1 MKPILFLSTLLSVGC
16 VADNLYAPSNAVVS
30 FLPAEINLGA
40 NDSFSTTDLSG
51 RLIMFNVLVTAQ
63 SERWTASYDLPV
75 EHVQVE
81 VTSLYDGV
89 YLLPQEAVEL
99 VSYPSLPADVQSVQD
114 VREQCTDESGYYSHD
129 AGDWCA
135 WYWDTESNSFYQF
148 NDTYA
153 SAYQSID
160 DPLICGEDNTPCEYW
175 FGPTHVKSSTN
186 ERGILTVYALVDT
199 LPIGG
204 EVQIFAT
211 TGLQG
216 EVLKIIGDMDE

>member
-1 MKPILFLSTLLSVGC
+1 MKHILFFSALLSTGC
-16 VADNLYAPSNAVVS
+16 VANNEFAPASASVR
-30 FLPAEINLGA
+30 FLPEEISLGA
-40 NDSFSTTDLSG
+40 NPSFFTTDLSG
-51 RLIMFNVLVTAQ
+51 RLVMFNVVVTMQ
-63 SERWTASYDLPV
+63 SSRWESSVDLPV

-99 VSYPSLPADVQSVQD
+99 VSYPALPADVSSIQD
-114 VREQCTDESGYYSHD
+114 VRDQCTDEDGYYSHA

-135 WYWDTESNSFYQF
+135 WYWDTESNNFYQF

-160 DPLICGEDNTPCEYW
+160 DPDICGEENTPCEYW

-186 ERGILTVYALVDT
+186 EHGILKVYALVDT
-199 LPIGG
+199 LPTSG
-204 EVQIFAT
+204 EVDIFAT

-216 EVLKIIGDMDE
+216 EVMKILGDVE